1 MHKIKAYKIHDADTL
16 VKKIAELRKNGK
28 HAYSMAALHND
39 ANDYHG
45 DPTYLI
51 DASVGY
57 STRPAQSVEPIADQY
72 HVIDVK

>member
-51 DASVGY
+51 DRLAIQ
-57 STRPAQSVEPIADQY
+57 PDQ
-72 HVIDVK
+72 HSQLNQLLISITSLM

>member
-1 MHKIKAYKIHDADTL
+1 MKKITVYKIHDADTL
-16 VKKIAELRKNGK
+16 VHKITELRQQDR
-28 HAYSMAALHND
+28 HPYAMAALHND